1 MNSIVPEPS
10 GSIAANSADTS
21 AGVVCTVHVR
31 VRVRVR
37 ASSAVHVPGRRP
49 EDVAILAARWLG
61 GVVDPNPNA
70 NPDWLGGAVARVAL
84 RAMVRA
90 DVGLVVVVMAA
101 AGRSV
106 PGIRE
111 RSCRA

>member
-1 MNSIVPEPS
+1 M
-10 GSIAANSADTS
+10 
-21 AGVVCTVHVR
+21 
-31 VRVRVR
+31 
-37 ASSAVHVPGRRP
+37 
-49 EDVAILAARWLG
+49 LAAGWVAVLAGRCGEMAGRWLG

-90 DVGLVVVVMAA
+90 EVGLVVVVMAA

>member
-1 MNSIVPEPS
+1 M
-10 GSIAANSADTS
+10 
-21 AGVVCTVHVR
+21 
-31 VRVRVR
+31 
-37 ASSAVHVPGRRP
+37 
-49 EDVAILAARWLG
+49 LAARWLG